1 MNTYN
6 NTNND
11 NDKKD
16 NNKNHNSDNG
26 CNDNGCKDNDCNE
39 NDNNRDILKKETNID
54 KNLVKEKKGIFE
66 FDPFFYKSLL
76 VIAIPIII
84 QNLISSM
91 LNMIDSVMVGGLG
104 KESLAAVGIA
114 NQIFF
119 IFALVL
125 FGTNASLSIFIAQ
138 YWGKKSVGDIKQT
151 IGLGLIFSFVFS
163 IVFMGAVFSVPE
175 IFIGIFTTDKEVI
188 KLGVDYIVIV
198 ALGYPLTAISMVYS
212 VGLRSIEKANFPL
225 VSSACSLIVNTVLN
239 YVLIYGKFGMPMLGV
254 KGAAIAT
261 VIARILECVLI
272 MGLVYRK
279 DLAVA
284 CRLKDILS
292 LKRKFVFSII
302 RVAVPIIAN
311 ESLWVLGTSA
321 FAVVYGRMGTEEIA
335 AFNILQ
341 TLDRISFVVTLG
353 LGSACAVLI
362 GKKIG
367 EGRKD
372 KAYIYGARS
381 IIIAPIVGI
390 VIGAILFATRNSV
403 VSLYDVSLAVKE
415 FARTIITLSA
425 CMMVVKSVNFTN
437 LMGVL
442 RAGGDADFVLALEA
456 IPLWLISVPL
466 AVYTG
471 LFLHWPLPFVFLVAQ
486 AEEIIKGTIGLFRFF
501 TKKWIHN
508 LVSHQNDLSIEELAV
523 MQ

>member
-1 MNTYN
+1 M
-6 NTNND
+6 NTNNS
-11 NDKKD
+11 D
-16 NNKNHNSDNG
+16 NNEPRKE
-26 CNDNGCKDNDCNE
+26 E
-39 NDNNRDILKKETNID
+39 NDNRDNAIENISMD
-54 KNLVKEKKGIFE
+54 KNLSKDKNGIFE
-66 FDPFFYKSLL
+66 FDPFFYKSLI

-84 QNLISSM
+84 QNLIGSM

-125 FGTNASLSIFIAQ
+125 FGTNASLSIFISQ
-138 YWGKKSVGDIKQT
+138 YWGKKSVGDIKRT
-151 IGLGLIFSFVFS
+151 IGLGLIFSFFFS

-175 IFIGIFTTDKEVI
+175 VFIGIFTTDKAVI
-188 KLGVDYIVIV
+188 RLGVDYIVIV

-212 VGLRSIEKANFPL
+212 VGLRSIEKASFPL
-225 VSSACSLIVNTVLN
+225 VSSASSLVVNTVLN
-239 YVLIYGKFGMPMLGV
+239 YALIYGKFGLPMLGV

-261 VIARILECVLI
+261 VIARILECLLI
-272 MGLVYRK
+272 MGMVYRK
-279 DLAVA
+279 DISVA
-284 CRLKDILS
+284 CRFKDILS

-302 RVAVPIIAN
+302 RVAIPIIAN

-321 FAVVYGRMGTEEIA
+321 FAVVYGRMGTNEIA

-341 TLDRISFVVTLG
+341 TLDKISFVVTLG

-367 EGRKD
+367 EGQND

-381 IIIAPIVGI
+381 VIIAPIVGV
-390 VIGAILFATRNSV
+390 VIGAILFLTRNTV
-403 VSLYDVSLAVKE
+403 LSLYDVSPVVKDLAG
-415 FARTIITLSA
+415 TIITLSA
-425 CMMVVKSVNFTN
+425 CMMVVKSINFTN

-442 RAGGDADFVLALEA
+442 RAGGDAHFVLVLEA
-456 IPLWLISVPL
+456 IPLWFISVPL
-466 AVYTG
+466 AIYTG
-471 LFLHWPLPFVFLVAQ
+471 LFLHWPLPYVFLVAQ
-486 AEEIIKGTIGLFRFF
+486 AEEIIKGTLGLFRFF

-508 LVSHQNDLSIEELAV
+508 LVSHQNEFSIEELPV